1 MKRERLE
8 RLSWRWRE
16 GLMTP
21 PKGENETLLFLE
33 GLRKCYTSVLTGVNS
48 PAKTAGKKPG
58 KESPSWA
65 AAWRRGGKGNQ
76 RASKEMTS
84 WGTASHS
91 LPFGCCDFFF
101 FFLTRCTV
109 IPIIWNLLKCVSYF
123 VVLLQQGM
131 LFPDGN
137 ASEEAVRCGAATVLL
152 RKFNPSVS
160 DKVTSPW
167 EHFWQ
172 MGGHAQPP
180 VATLYFSP
188 PTGLQ
193 WAVPSER
200 PPFAAHHSFL
210 LLSTPM
216 ATVHTE
222 MSHVFHL
229 GTSVFS
235 FTPNSII

>member
-1 MKRERLE
+1 MWIHLLKQLERSLERSPHLGLRLE
-8 RLSWRWRE
+8 EEEVRE
-16 GLMTP
+16 IKEQVRKWLH
-21 PKGENETLLFLE
+21 GEQHHIAFLL
-33 GLRKCYTSVLTGVNS
+33 
-48 PAKTAGKKPG
+48 
-58 KESPSWA
+58 A
-65 AAWRRGGKGNQ
+65 AA
-76 RASKEMTS
+76 T
-84 WGTASHS
+84 
-91 LPFGCCDFFF
+91 FFF
-101 FFLTRCTV
+101 FFLTICTV